1 MPVLNLDYQPNHG
14 KGTPRKPLKLI
25 LGICASVSIIALGST
40 LAANISLNGG
50 GNVEF
55 GQGVSTT
62 AVCDSDITLTPV
74 SEFSNT
80 EEGSMFA
87 MTAIQVSNIDLTP
100 EGWDETLNDRYGGW
114 ADGFNYQSHSWEP
127 GSEMHAGQYRDG
139 SGNWINTCENKV
151 LMLRAYTDN
160 YPEKTVNNNV
170 NSPLYVTG
178 SNAAGRNAGVGFRI
192 PHNET
197 QNNWN
202 SWFVHKI
209 NSDNGNGY
217 ESSAFSIVW
226 NLGGNFGNESTVTIN
241 LDEIP
246 TDYPPLDSRWVDKLT
261 VESSATIPSDWV
273 WND

>member
-1 MPVLNLDYQPNHG
+1 MY
-14 KGTPRKPLKLI
+14 
-25 LGICASVSIIALGST
+25 
-40 LAANISLNGG
+40 
-50 GNVEF
+50 
-55 GQGVSTT
+55 
-62 AVCDSDITLTPV
+62 
-74 SEFSNT
+74 
-80 EEGSMFA
+80 
-87 MTAIQVSNIDLTP
+87 
-100 EGWDETLNDRYGGW
+100 
-114 ADGFNYQSHSWEP
+114 
-127 GSEMHAGQYRDG
+127 AGQYRDG